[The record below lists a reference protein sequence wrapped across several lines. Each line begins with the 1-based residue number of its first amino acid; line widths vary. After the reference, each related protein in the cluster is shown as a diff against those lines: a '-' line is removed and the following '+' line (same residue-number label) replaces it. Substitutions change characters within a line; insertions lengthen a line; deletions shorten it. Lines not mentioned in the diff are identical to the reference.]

1 MAIATLTTKGQ
12 VTIPKQV
19 RELLR
24 VDTGDQIE
32 FIVTDRGDIV
42 VRGLN
47 LDVGELRGLVKRPGR
62 RSVTVDAMNA
72 AIMRRHAKKR

>member
-1 MAIATLTTKGQ
+1 MPIATLTTKGQ
-12 VTIPKQV
+12 VTIPKRV
-19 RELLR
+19 REFLR

-32 FIVTDRGDIV
+32 FIVTDRGDVV

-47 LDVGELRGLVKRPGR
+47 LDVRDIRGLVRRPG

-72 AIMRRHAKKR
+72 AIMRRHAKRR